1 MIRIPDLR
9 STWEWKHCRFETR
22 RPPVTAN
29 ALAALPLFHKTI
41 FATSHWSISAF
52 SRRSFAGDAE
62 NKGKSWASA
71 LVLHVRKPSSPIPH
85 RLSPSACPQSQTPIL
100 TDGIACAV
108 GHFPSWISHRTI
120 FENRLCISASLHLLK
135 CRTPLLLAEH
145 MGAFN
150 LLINTSGSQN
160 EQRTLRTPFYPSFSI
175 GKAFGPTFW
184 RRMSRISLRKA
195 WY

>member
-1 MIRIPDLR
+1 MR
-9 STWEWKHCRFETR
+9 STVDSRLVAHRSRQTPSQPCRYSIRPYSPPLIGQFQRFLGDHSLVTLRTKGNLGPR
-22 RPPVTAN
+22 RWFYMSVS
-29 ALAALPLFHKTI
+29 LHLLFRTV
-41 FATSHWSISAF
+41 F
-52 SRRSFAGDAE
+52 RRL
-62 NKGKSWASA
+62 
-71 LVLHVRKPSSPIPH
+71 LVLNHKPRSSPTE
-85 RLSPSACPQSQTPIL
+85 SPAL
-100 TDGIACAV
+100 LV
-108 GHFPSWISHRTI
+108 ISRHGFLIVPYLRI
-120 FENRLCISASLHLLK
+120 VSASLHLLK